1 MSDLKK
7 LIRDVPDFPKPGILF
22 RDITPLLKEPSA
34 FRLAVDRIVE
44 RYRGEEIDQI
54 LGIESR
60 GFILG
65 SAVAYQL
72 EQKRPTL
79 TRLQWWLV
87 GGGLLL
93 ADVVC
98 VMSVWWRRQHH
109 FAHGTFAQ
117 SLRVETGLIYPLLMA
132 PLFVAIAIIL
142 RRRARD
148 ARTAGQKIMLAGLL
162 WLIVYD
168 VCFVGGYLG
177 AVPALLLLLFAPAA
191 YLSVQLMRWW
201 GNLLSISQ
209 RPAFQRAR

>member
-72 EQKRPTL
+72 GAGLVPVRKPGKLPAATL
-79 TRLQWWLV
+79 RMNYMLEYGQDALEMHADALKIGQRVLV
-87 GGGLLL
+87 VDDLL
-93 ADVVC
+93 ATGGTANATVALARQAEAKVVGC
-98 VMSVWWRRQHH
+98 AFLVELEALRGREKLPDLPI
-109 FAHGTFAQ
+109 F
-117 SLRVETGLIYPLLMA
+117 SLVTY
-132 PLFVAIAIIL
+132 
-142 RRRARD
+142 
-148 ARTAGQKIMLAGLL
+148 
-162 WLIVYD
+162 
-168 VCFVGGYLG
+168 
-177 AVPALLLLLFAPAA
+177 
-191 YLSVQLMRWW
+191 
-201 GNLLSISQ
+201 
-209 RPAFQRAR
+209 